1 MLDQTDLAIRDPQP
15 FRCRVSMV
23 AQRPSHRRAIAAYTP
38 AKQNLEREDDMQR
51 GMTMIWSAIGAL
63 TLSAALVMPSSSHA
77 QTGGMERRGDRRDDR
92 QGARDEKR
100 ECKAGDE
107 KTRPEC
113 RQDKREGKQEDRTD
127 GGDDDAAATPGE
139 PEKSESTG

>member
-1 MLDQTDLAIRDPQP
+1 
-15 FRCRVSMV
+15 MV
-23 AQRPSHRRAIAAYTP
+23 AQMTVATPGDRGVHSAANNPSEQEHG
-38 AKQNLEREDDMQR
+38 MQR
-51 GMTMIWSAIGAL
+51 GKTMIWSAIGAL
-63 TLSAALVMPSSSHA
+63 AVSAALVMPASSDA
-77 QTGGMERRGDRRDDR
+77 QTSGTERRGDRRDAR
-92 QGARDEKR
+92 QGARDDKR

-139 PEKSESTG
+139 PEKSESAG